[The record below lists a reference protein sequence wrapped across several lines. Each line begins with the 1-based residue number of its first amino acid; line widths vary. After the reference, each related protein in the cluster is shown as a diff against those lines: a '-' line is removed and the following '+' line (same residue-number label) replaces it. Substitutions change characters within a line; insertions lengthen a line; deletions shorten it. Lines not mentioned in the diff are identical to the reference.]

1 MSDTFVALLT
11 SADGGLILDAADY
24 TQRCCCRGGGPSL
37 VRCDCVREPSAPG
50 SGAAQTSGGP
60 AAAGS
65 PDADPAGHRPGTAG
79 GDGGQVASRVCRAGP
94 AQRRNTQRA
103 GPGAGPHSDA
113 DPAGASAAATAG
125 AEGPAPAGRCGGSPP
140 GAGDEFD
147 DDDAENVAMYF
158 ADWSRGFAEA
168 PVAGVIFDE
177 RGGVASA
184 ESWGG
189 PILNTAR
196 HYGWPVGL
204 RGVDRVRFL
213 EPEVTL
219 PVISA
224 AEFDTATL
232 PTAVALVEVP
242 VDAVPRMSW
251 PGWRRCAQPE
261 PGGNCPN
268 QGLLVRLGCPNAGR
282 PEPPGCET
290 LISGNSGSVPSRAEP
305 VQPRCST
312 VAWLATAGPPR
323 PNPPIRS
330 APGRGTPG
338 AAIRAR
344 GNGLRACNL
353 NSAP

>member
-24 TQRCCCRGGGPSL
+24 TQRVLLQGRAEPWSDATAYANHLRQAQALLKPAVALLPLDRLMRTQLATDQALREAMVAKSRRGYAARALLSDETL
-37 VRCDCVREPSAPG
+37 KELARAQVRTATQTQREPVLLQLPAPKVLL
-50 SGAAQTSGGP
+50 QL
-60 AAAGS
+60 AAA
-65 PDADPAGHRPGTAG
+65 AVR
-79 GDGGQVASRVCRAGP
+79 
-94 AQRRNTQRA
+94 
-103 GPGAGPHSDA
+103 
-113 DPAGASAAATAG
+113 
-125 AEGPAPAGRCGGSPP
+125 P

-184 ESWGG
+184 ESWG

-242 VDAVPRMSW
+242 VDAVPEDVLAR
-251 PGWRRCAQPE
+251 
-261 PGGNCPN
+261 
-268 QGLLVRLGCPNAGR
+268 
-282 PEPPGCET
+282 
-290 LISGNSGSVPSRAEP
+290 
-305 VQPRCST
+305 
-312 VAWLATAGPPR
+312 LAT
-323 PNPPIRS
+323 
-330 APGRGTPG
+330 
-338 AAIRAR
+338 
-344 GNGLRACNL
+344 LRA
-353 NSAP
+353 A